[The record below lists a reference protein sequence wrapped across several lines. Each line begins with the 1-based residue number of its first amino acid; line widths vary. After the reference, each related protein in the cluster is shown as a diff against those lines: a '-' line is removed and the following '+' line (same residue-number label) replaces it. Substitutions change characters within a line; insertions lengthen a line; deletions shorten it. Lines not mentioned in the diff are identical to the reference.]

1 MDQGKRYINYSPDVV
16 VVAPRY
22 WVEFWETPY
31 ATQLAQYMHMNQL
44 PETQIGLEFKVVRNE
59 SLQGLSSFTNCLHN
73 VTNRIFHLLSTFKPW
88 NKAFKPPTPT
98 DP

>member
-1 MDQGKRYINYSPDVV
+1 MDQGKRYINYSPDVVDVV

-73 VTNRIFHLLSTFKPW
+73 VTNRIFHLLSTFKP
-88 NKAFKPPTPT
+88 PTPT